1 MVLHEA
7 GAPEELPGAGVS
19 PHRGSVKSSVLGI
32 ASARVE
38 GLSLHLLKI
47 LIRLKMKTIGIFYG
61 STTGATE
68 AVAQEIARQC
78 GVGAADVRD
87 VSKMTAG
94 ALAAYDVILFGSST
108 WGAGDLQDDW
118 YGGIDVL
125 RGCDLRGKT
134 VALFG
139 CGDSESYPDTFCGAL
154 GTLYDAARAAGAHVV
169 GTVPVDD
176 YSFEDS
182 DAVRDGVFVGL
193 ALDEVNEGAKTQARI
208 SAWLADL
215 KNELA

>member
-1 MVLHEA
+1 M
-7 GAPEELPGAGVS
+7 
-19 PHRGSVKSSVLGI
+19 
-32 ASARVE
+32 
-38 GLSLHLLKI
+38 
-47 LIRLKMKTIGIFYG
+47 MKTIGIFYG

-78 GVGAADVRD
+78 GVGSADVRD

-154 GTLYDAARAAGAHVV
+154 GTLYDAARAAGAHVT